1 MILISCADNAFG
13 LRFNGRRQS
22 RDRAVSAR
30 ILARFGGRLWLSEK
44 SRALFPE
51 GEVHVV
57 PSPAQV
63 PPGEGCFWEAPE
75 EAIPE
80 RIILYRWNRDYPGD
94 EFFAFPG
101 GADRWEMESSQDF
114 PGYSHERI
122 TEEIYIPK
130 E

>member
-30 ILARFGGRLWLSEK
+30 ILDRCGGRLWLSEK
-44 SRALFPE
+44 SRVLFPE
-51 GEVHVV
+51 GELHPVSA
-57 PSPAQV
+57 PSQV
-63 PPGEGCFWEAPE
+63 PPGESCFWEEPAE
-75 EAIPE
+75 VIPE
-80 RIILYRWNRDYPGD
+80 KIVLYRWNQDYPGD
-94 EFFAFPG
+94 AFFAFPG
-101 GADRWEMESSQDF
+101 GMDRWKLESSQDF
-114 PGYSHERI
+114 PGFSHERI